1 MMKMLIDKLVKDWA
15 WRVNDGMPDPSKK
28 DHLDLLETTLRDH
41 KYSDEFI
48 SDFISQIS
56 EKRSKIYVD
65 GKPPKGAKVQ
75 VGPKGGRYYY
85 GDASTGKPD
94 PEPPTDKKPSKKK
107 KAVKKAKPTPEEK
120 LQKKV
125 EKHMPKALE
134 AANAKVDNIAFSNEQ
149 DEQTFKEN
157 FTKLLKGEDV
167 SPEAIDVIN
176 KYARIKKNKNVVE
189 IYIANKEEGDF
200 RQGARDKIEIK
211 GGDAGRSI
219 LGKMRE
225 QGMGE
230 ADPIT
235 SKESVPV
242 KIGGK
247 ILTLSK
253 MGKTISNKV
262 EKTRVDGKI
271 TEVKVGDHTMRR
283 QSMPD
288 TDSLI
293 KEIVE
298 YKEQNPGISDEDVEH
313 KVEQL
318 QSGIIRYNNLIDSYD
333 KIDNL
338 DSVSLVEGANPATK
352 EGRDKLAKEGPK
364 VIANKL
370 EEALGENPTK
380 AEKQIVTDLGN
391 LSNIDDP
398 SEYEKESME
407 ILKRMGNVAS
417 ISKAAPDLAESLV
430 LLANNKNGK
439 PTIAPSGETFPV
451 ADLIQFP
458 TEDLDPKDPDYIK
471 KIAAGGKTIVTM
483 TDAGGLS
490 VKKDGGAASG
500 FTAKLGMTTF
510 KSETTKESL
519 TNVLSQHN
527 NFIGG
532 KKKGAEL
539 SEEKI
544 QSGKAVLDKEEKA
557 ARDAGLIKGDL
568 KFKDGRTP
576 RQWADDNLA
585 KWKAD
590 GKYKGMTDENK
601 KMLLDGMEQ
610 YARGGLIL
618 QEVHNNDLA
627 FQDYA
632 NANANTKT
640 GKIEMSD
647 GINCINNM
655 AFQASPGFKP
665 AQDKNGNWVARPNA
679 VYAGNL
685 KKVCR

>member
-1 MMKMLIDKLVKDWA
+1 MLIDKLVKDWA
-15 WRVNDGMPDPSKK
+15 WRVNDGMPDPGKK
-28 DHLDLLETTLRDH
+28 DHLDLLETTLRANGMTE
-41 KYSDEFI
+41 EFI
-48 SDFISQIS
+48 NKFIAEIDFKNKAEFAKYNAQHDM
-56 EKRSKIYVD
+56 RSTTKVNIG
-65 GKPPKGAKVQ
+65 GKDTTA
-75 VGPKGGRYYY
+75 
-85 GDASTGKPD
+85 GDAD
-94 PEPPTDKKPSKKK
+94 PKAKDTVKKK
-107 KAVKKAKPTPEEK
+107 KPKAKPTDAKADEK
-120 LQKKV
+120 LQKKIDKAKPGFI
-125 EKHMPKALE
+125 EKSKA
-134 AANAKVDNIAFSNEQ
+134 KIDNIAFANEQ
-149 DEQTFKEN
+149 DSKVFSEALP
-157 FTKLLKGEDV
+157 KLINGDDV
-167 SPEAIDVIN
+167 SKEEMATLN
-176 KYARIKKNKNVVE
+176 KYARIKDNPNE
-189 IYIANKEEGDF
+189 TTIYLANQKPGNF
-200 RQGARDKIEIK
+200 KQGARDKLK
-211 GGDAGRSI
+211 FGT
-219 LGKMRE
+219 
-225 QGMGE
+225 GE
-230 ADPIT
+230 AGKAVKQSMVDKGMEKADPVT
-235 SKESVPV
+235 SSESVPV

-380 AEKQIVTDLGN
+380 AEKQIVTDLEN

-407 ILKRMGNVAS
+407 ILKRMGNAAS

-439 PTIAPSGETFPV
+439 PTIAPAGETFPV

-458 TEDLDPKDPDYIK
+458 IEDLDPNDPDYIK
-471 KIAAGGKTIVTM
+471 KIAAGGETIVTM

-510 KSETTKESL
+510 KTETTKESL
-519 TNVLSQHN
+519 TNVLNQHN

-532 KKKGAEL
+532 KSKGAEL

-557 ARDAGLIKGDL
+557 ARKAGLIKGDL

-576 RQWADDNLA
+576 RQWAEDNLA
-585 KWKAD
+585 KWEAD

-610 YARGGLIL
+610 YSRGGLIL

-640 GKIEMSD
+640 GEIEMSD

-655 AFQASPGFKP
+655 AFQASPGFEP